1 VSLFWIFVGIAV
13 LGLMVLVHEWGHFI
27 IAKLFGVRVDVFSIG
42 FGPRLFG
49 RRRGATDYRVSA
61 LPLGGYVK
69 MAGDNPTEERAGA
82 SDEFLSKPRWQRALI
97 ALAGPVTNIVMAVL
111 LLTGLYTYRYERPA
125 FLAQPAVIGA
135 VAPDSPAASAGL
147 QAGDRILRLGSL
159 RQPTWEDV
167 LIESA
172 LSGGPVSIEIER
184 GGTPMT
190 LELTLPGN
198 VQSDP
203 WQVGWVPDSQFVIR
217 TVLPDT
223 PAARAGFR
231 AGDVV
236 LAVNGEPLRILPGG
250 ENPLSAKLQELGGR
264 GVTLTIEREGIREE
278 VAVTPE
284 YADHP
289 DGGQRWVMGVELVGR
304 MARKELSVVQ
314 AFRFSLEEN
323 WQSSRRMVAL
333 VGRLFTGRVSLG
345 SVQGPVGIVRF
356 SGQAGEAGGVPAVV
370 GLMSLISLSLGILN
384 LLPIPV
390 LDGGHIAFLAV
401 EGGLQRDLSLRV
413 KERLLQAGVFFLL
426 LVFVVVMYND
436 IARIFTN

>member
-1 VSLFWIFVGIAV
+1 MWILAGIVV
-13 LGLMVLVHEWGHFI
+13 LGLMVLVHEFGHFLV
-27 IAKLFGVRVDVFSIG
+27 ARLFAVRVDVFSIG

-49 RRRGATDYRVSA
+49 RRGGATDYRVSA

-69 MAGDNPTEERAGA
+69 MAGDDPSGERAGA
-82 SDEFLSKPRWQRALI
+82 PDEFLSKPRWQRALI
-97 ALAGPVTNIVMAVL
+97 ALAGPTTNIVMAVL

-125 FLAQPAVIGA
+125 FLDQPAVIGA
-135 VAPDSPAASAGL
+135 VTPDSPAAGAGL
-147 QAGDRILRLGSL
+147 QPGDRIVRLGSL
-159 RQPTWEDV
+159 RAPTWEDV
-167 LIESA
+167 LVESA
-172 LSGGPVSIEIER
+172 LSGGSVPVEIER
-184 GGTPMT
+184 GGTRLT
-190 LELTLPGN
+190 LELVLPEN
-198 VQSDP
+198 VQEEP
-203 WQVGWVPDSQFVIR
+203 WQVGWVPESQFVIR

-250 ENPLSAKLQELGGR
+250 ENPLSAKLQQLGGQP
-264 GVTLTIEREGIREE
+264 VTLTIERDAVRQD
-278 VAVTPE
+278 VVVTPE

-304 MARKELSVVQ
+304 TARKELGVVQ
-314 AFRFSLEEN
+314 AFWVSLEDN
-323 WQSSRRMVAL
+323 WQSSGRMLGL
-333 VGRLFTGRVSLG
+333 VGRLFTGRASLRG
-345 SVQGPVGIVRF
+345 VQGPVGIVRF

-390 LDGGHIAFLAV
+390 LDGGHIAMLAV
-401 EGGLQRDLSLRV
+401 EGGLRRDLSLRV
-413 KERLLQAGVFFLL
+413 KERLLQAGVVFLL
-426 LVFVVVMYND
+426 LVFAVVMYND